1 MKQKKSLFLKI
12 TFLNELEWA
21 NHYELNMK
29 NKAFS
34 TKTIISYLLPRQL
47 PNVKSNLATFQ
58 HVVLIKFSNWRE
70 LISTLTWKRSTF
82 SSTTTANTEG
92 RPKAAGNIELLR
104 ALNIKLKAPK
114 SKVTVNSA
122 LNSAF
127 YKTNSYQ
134 HSFIGICR
142 TQWGRALSVHVQRD
156 FFHCTYFFNLV
167 TRRGRARTQAPTT
180 RNCTVELLTLVAIA
194 EVSPSEVQCKG
205 LTLEETPL
213 WSGLLPRQVS
223 MSSNMQKIRL
233 CSSVCIAKLV
243 VFRL

>member
-1 MKQKKSLFLKI
+1 MKI

-21 NHYELNMK
+21 DHYELNMK
-29 NKAFS
+29 NKVFS

-58 HVVLIKFSNWRE
+58 HVVLIKFSNSRE

-82 SSTTTANTEG
+82 SSTTTANTQG
-92 RPKAAGNIELLR
+92 RPKAAFILH
-104 ALNIKLKAPK
+104 IKLKAPK

-142 TQWGRALSVHVQRD
+142 TQWGWALSVHVQGVSQRD